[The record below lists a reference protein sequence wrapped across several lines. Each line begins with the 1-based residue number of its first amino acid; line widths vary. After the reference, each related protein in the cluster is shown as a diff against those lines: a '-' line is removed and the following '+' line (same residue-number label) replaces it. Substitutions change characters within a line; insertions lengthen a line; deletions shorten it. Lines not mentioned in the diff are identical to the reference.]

1 MKEIMTDVVMLIV
14 IATAIIL
21 GAWGL
26 KSLYDS
32 EEISDKA
39 LNEVSMIVDKYKND
53 TELNQCT
60 KYLFDKNMK
69 ITRKTRK
76 NYSDCITKIIRNRT
90 EQELR
95 QIIGGE

>member
-32 EEISDKA
+32 EEISDKS
-39 LNEVSMIVDKYKND
+39 LNELSMIVDKI
-53 TELNQCT
+53 
-60 KYLFDKNMK
+60 F
-69 ITRKTRK
+69 I
-76 NYSDCITKIIRNRT
+76 
-90 EQELR
+90 
-95 QIIGGE
+95 

>member
-26 KSLYDS
+26 KSLCDS

-39 LNEVSMIVDKYKND
+39 LNEVFMIVDKYKMIQNLINAQN
-53 TELNQCT
+53 TCLI
-60 KYLFDKNMK
+60 K
-69 ITRKTRK
+69 I
-76 NYSDCITKIIRNRT
+76 
-90 EQELR
+90 
-95 QIIGGE
+95 

>member
-26 KSLYDS
+26 KSF
-32 EEISDKA
+32 
-39 LNEVSMIVDKYKND
+39 M
-53 TELNQCT
+53 
-60 KYLFDKNMK
+60 
-69 ITRKTRK
+69 
-76 NYSDCITKIIRNRT
+76 RNRT